1 MKTLSLKFSFKS
13 DYYGVW
19 IIAPLGTKVDGCG
32 NYSFEQKINCYDQ
45 RSINNTINNTK
56 NLRIIGKPLLLY
68 LSMFLVLFFLC

>member
-1 MKTLSLKFSFKS
+1 MKTLSLEFSFKS

-45 RSINNTINNTK
+45 RSINNTINN
-56 NLRIIGKPLLLY
+56 
-68 LSMFLVLFFLC
+68 F